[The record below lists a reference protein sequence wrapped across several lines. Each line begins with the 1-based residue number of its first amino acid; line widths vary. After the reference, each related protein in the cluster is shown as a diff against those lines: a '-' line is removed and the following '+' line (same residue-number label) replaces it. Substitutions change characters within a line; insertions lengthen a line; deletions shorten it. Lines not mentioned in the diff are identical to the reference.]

1 MLSSKFNEFY
11 ILNKLALAGLIT
23 ACKIIGFQFLAVV
36 VASLAVLL
44 IQNQNSALSLFIGGC
59 CGILPNIVL
68 AMFLFSS
75 AGATQLKTTMSRFYR
90 GCSIKLILTSIV
102 LAVILKSQLFLV
114 GFVFSGFAL
123 ALVAHVL
130 APNSFHLTLLGNNNG
145 SKW

>member
-1 MLSSKFNEFY
+1 M
-11 ILNKLALAGLIT
+11 NKLILAGVVT
-23 ACKIIGFQFLAVV
+23 ASKIIGFQFLM
-36 VASLAVLL
+36 VALVSLLVLGM
-44 IQNQNSALSLFIGGC
+44 QNQNAALSSFVGGS

-102 LAVILKSQLFLV
+102 LAIILKSQLFLV
-114 GFVFSGFAL
+114 GFVFFGFAI

-130 APNSFHLTLLGNNNG
+130 APIFIH
-145 SKW
+145 

>member
-1 MLSSKFNEFY
+1 M
-11 ILNKLALAGLIT
+11 NKLALAGLIT
-23 ACKIIGFQFLAVV
+23 ACKIIGFQFFI
-36 VASLAVLL
+36 VAIVSLLVLV
-44 IQNQNSALSLFIGGC
+44 IQNRDAALSLFVGGC

-102 LAVILKSQLFLV
+102 LAIILKSQLFLV
-114 GFVFSGFAL
+114 GFVFFGFAL

-130 APNSFHLTLLGNNNG
+130 APNSFH
-145 SKW
+145 

>member
-1 MLSSKFNEFY
+1 MLASNVKSY
-11 ILNKLALAGLIT
+11 IILNKLALAGLVT
-23 ACKIIGFQFLAVV
+23 ASKIIGFQFFL
-36 VASLAVLL
+36 VACVSLLIL
-44 IQNQNSALSLFIGGC
+44 IIQNQNAALSSFVGGS

-75 AGATQLKTTMSRFYR
+75 AGASQLKTTMSRFYR

-114 GFVFSGFAL
+114 GFVFFGFAL

-130 APNSFHLTLLGNNNG
+130 APIFFH
-145 SKW
+145 